1 MQCRRKTGL
10 IRDFF
15 IDTCNLYSCTRDFE
29 SIVRMSKEPKEKV
42 GPWRRNS
49 SCVAHRILT
58 EMFEKQEITT
68 DDTAAAVHKTHE
80 EFLKYKPEVFRG
92 VFNELRARFGLMC
105 KLLRANCSFSVF
117 QIIYIYLNLIVRGK
131 RTSKEVTGSTESE
144 AGSCSGSK
152 KTYIEENS
160 NDVTSKGEDS
170 RFICRNLPF
179 TMSIYRDPETQ
190 GQKVFLVIALPGG
203 STDVE
208 FTLVGSGTGTSTAK
222 VSFSWPKF
230 AYDVE
235 ALLAKQIKG
244 GLNPLHPKILSH
256 QAELENNRDN
266 VEETP
271 RGEIEVT
278 LPIPVQTSRTSY
290 TFTGGNNEDGS
301 LMLIAEMAAL
311 QNTYIAKLSDKKVK
325 FEKL

>member
-1 MQCRRKTGL
+1 M
-10 IRDFF
+10 
-15 IDTCNLYSCTRDFE
+15 
-29 SIVRMSKEPKEKV
+29 
-42 GPWRRNS
+42 
-49 SCVAHRILT
+49 
-58 EMFEKQEITT
+58 
-68 DDTAAAVHKTHE
+68 
-80 EFLKYKPEVFRG
+80 
-92 VFNELRARFGLMC
+92 
-105 KLLRANCSFSVF
+105 
-117 QIIYIYLNLIVRGK
+117 
-131 RTSKEVTGSTESE
+131 TGSTESE

-152 KTYIEENS
+152 KPFIEENS
-160 NDVTSKGEDS
+160 NDVSSKGEDS

-179 TMSIYRDPETQ
+179 TISIYRDPETQ

-203 STDVE
+203 S
-208 FTLVGSGTGTSTAK
+208 TGTSTAK

-235 ALLAKQIKG
+235 ALLAKQIKD

-256 QAELENNRDN
+256 QAELENKRDN

-290 TFTGGNNEDGS
+290 TFTGGNNKDGS
-301 LMLIAEMAAL
+301 LMLITEMAAL
-311 QNTYIAKLSDKKVK
+311 QSTYIAKLSEKKVK